1 MKQGR
6 ESYREDTAQLDARTF
21 VFVDETGIDTR
32 LVRRYARAASGER
45 AHGSVPFGSYERLT
59 VLGALG
65 VEGLLAPMVTTA
77 ATDTDV
83 FLAYLDQV
91 LIPELVAKKP
101 GATVIMDNLKP
112 HKVAEVK
119 EKLEAAGLK
128 LLYLPPYSPD
138 FSPIEPAWSKIKA
151 LLRKAAARTRVALE
165 AALLPALDAISPQDA
180 AGFFAHCGYI
190 LPRH

>member
-6 ESYREDTAQLDARTF
+6 KSYREDTAKLDARTF
-21 VFVDETGIDTR
+21 VFIDETGIDTR

-91 LIPELVAKKP
+91 LIPELVTKKP

-112 HKVAEVK
+112 HKVAQVK
-119 EKLEAAGLK
+119 EKLAAAGLK

-151 LLRKAAARTRVALE
+151 RLRNAAARTRAALE

-190 LPRH
+190 LAPD

>member
-1 MKQGR
+1 MKQARKDFR
-6 ESYREDTAQLDARTF
+6 EQTEPLDAREF

-32 LVRRYARAASGER
+32 LVRRYARASGGAR

-65 VEGLLAPMVTTA
+65 VEGLLAPMTTTA
-77 ATDTDV
+77 ATDTAV
-83 FLAYLDQV
+83 FLAYLDEV
-91 LIPELVAKKP
+91 LIPELVEKKP

-112 HKVAEVK
+112 HRVAAVK

-138 FSPIEPAWSKIKA
+138 LSPIEPAWSKIKT
-151 LLRKAAARTRVALE
+151 LLRSAAARSREALE
-165 AALLPALDAISPQDA
+165 TALLSALDAISRHDA
-180 AGFFAHCGYI
+180 AGFFTHCGYM
-190 LPRH
+190 LPAR

>member
-1 MKQGR
+1 MKQER
-6 ESYREDTAQLDARTF
+6 KDFRCVTEQLDARTF

-32 LVRRYARAASGER
+32 LVRRYARAAGGAR

-65 VEGLLAPMVTTA
+65 VEGLLGLMTTTA
-77 ATDTDV
+77 ATDTAV

-91 LIPELVAKKP
+91 LIPELVQKKP

-112 HKVAEVK
+112 HRVAEVR

-138 FSPIEPAWSKIKA
+138 FSPIEPAWSKVKT
-151 LLRKAAARTRVALE
+151 LLRSAAARTREALE
-165 AALLPALDAISPQDA
+165 AALLPALDAISRQDA
-180 AGFFAHCGYI
+180 AGFFAHCGYT
-190 LPRH
+190 LPAH

>member
-1 MKQGR
+1 MKEERKEFRKQ
-6 ESYREDTAQLDARTF
+6 TAELDARTF
-21 VFVDETGIDTR
+21 VFIDETGIDTHM
-32 LVRRYARAASGER
+32 VRRYARASGGAR

-65 VEGLLAPMVTTA
+65 VEGLLAPMMTSA

-112 HKVAEVK
+112 HRVAAVK

-128 LLYLPPYSPD
+128 LRYLPPYSPD
-138 FSPIEPAWSKIKA
+138 FSPIEPAWSKIKT
-151 LLRKAAARTRVALE
+151 LLRSAAARTREALE

-180 AGFFAHCGYI
+180 RGFFAHCGYI
-190 LPRH
+190 LPAH

>member
-1 MKQGR
+1 VKQGR
-6 ESYREDTAQLDARTF
+6 ESYREETAKLDARTF
-21 VFVDETGIDTR
+21 VFIDETGIDTR
-32 LVRRYARAASGER
+32 LVRRYARAAGGER

-119 EKLEAAGLK
+119 EKLEAAGLR

-138 FSPIEPAWSKIKA
+138 FSPIEPAWSKVKA
-151 LLRKAAARTRVALE
+151 LLRTAAARTRAALE

-190 LPRH
+190 LTPD

>member
-6 ESYREDTAQLDARTF
+6 ESYREDTAKLDARTF

-32 LVRRYARAASGER
+32 LVRRYARAAGGER

-65 VEGLLAPMVTTA
+65 VEGLLAPMVTSA

-138 FSPIEPAWSKIKA
+138 FSPIEPAWSKVKA
-151 LLRKAAARTRVALE
+151 LLRKAAARTRAALE
-165 AALLPALDAISPQDA
+165 AALLLALDAISPQDA

-190 LPRH
+190 LAPD